1 MDSLVTGQSDISH
14 AADVRSLRQG
24 LQAGGRLGEGDPS
37 TCSGDV
43 ARALSMNTMLQDY
56 VKEGGC

>member
-1 MDSLVTGQSDISH
+1 MTGQSDISH

>member
-1 MDSLVTGQSDISH
+1 MQQTSDLS
-14 AADVRSLRQG
+14 DRGFRQG
-24 LQAGGRLGEGDPS
+24 GRVGEGDPS

-43 ARALSMNTMLQDY
+43 AGGLSMNTMLQDY